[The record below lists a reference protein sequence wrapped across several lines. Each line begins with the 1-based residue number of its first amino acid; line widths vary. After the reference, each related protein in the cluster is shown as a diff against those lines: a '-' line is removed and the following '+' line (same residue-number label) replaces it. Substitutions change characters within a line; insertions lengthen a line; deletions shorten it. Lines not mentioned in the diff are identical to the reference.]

1 MDLSSTTARR
11 RLRSSAMRFYFALSL
26 IAFLSAGLLYASSR
40 AIYNYSPLWD
50 TSFELDLEARQEK
63 EPSFSSSAEIGSDIL
78 EKQPYNENAPPVVTQ
93 STQIKDSNVDP
104 AEREMGEQADA
115 HVIVTHDEQLRKD
128 DEPTKL
134 KDASGP
140 SCISANSQEWLAST
154 RYGNTP
160 LNYSQPEFPLKG
172 PLLDNLSALLLDA
185 QPICHK
191 QSPLMAI
198 SDKKGNQIGNDDEVR
213 EVRMW
218 KIRLMYLSLYY
229 HQNHHAMEEARER
242 QRLQSVQGEEE
253 CNDDM
258 SKHNVSTFDY
268 ECKDAK
274 FMVVELRTSGLG
286 SILTRDM
293 YNVFTAAIAMDRVM
307 IVHNGGRDW
316 GLSSCPRGDYQCTFQ
331 PLSGCV
337 LTNDEINQAP
347 IVKYGQVNKFAA
359 GHGES
364 PEKDAKVVRY
374 GDPATKRP
382 VATKPRV
389 LVEVHRI
396 SNLIIDEL
404 DPTDDRVPILRKAAQ
419 DILSFDAPAKI
430 MHFTHETSKWV
441 IAFLLYFMRP
451 TLDKGNQLKSFTEFD
466 LPSDFDSAQSFGV
479 PIRGSDKCNQESE
492 CLKFPSYMRL
502 LKSKWYEEGF
512 ADKYG
517 QGGSNITFDV
527 LITSETKDI
536 VEQAYAFSNNS
547 KYMSQF
553 PFTPRWITNTNDI
566 RQGNGNNGRFL
577 KMGVGGGDVL
587 MSILSSFKLQM
598 NAASTIG
605 NCCSNFHQVIFHL
618 LRGGCGAEYGNNG
631 QCLQS
636 RNESIYQLC
645 CQFKTKPR
653 CVNDRMNGLREEFND
668 VNMTL
673 SDAEQKMWDE
683 L

>member
-1 MDLSSTTARR
+1 MDLSTTTARR
-11 RLRSSAMRFYFALSL
+11 RLSSSTKRFYLALSL
-26 IAFLSAGLLYASSR
+26 IAFLSAGLLLTSSR
-40 AIYNYSPLWD
+40 AINYLPRWD
-50 TSFELDLEARQEK
+50 TSFELDLEAQQK
-63 EPSFSSSAEIGSDIL
+63 EPSFSTSAERGSTSL
-78 EKQPYNENAPPVVTQ
+78 EKQPDNENAPPVVTQ
-93 STQIKDSNVDP
+93 IKDSNADP
-104 AEREMGEQADA
+104 AEMEMGEQVDA
-115 HVIVTHDEQLRKD
+115 Q
-128 DEPTKL
+128 
-134 KDASGP
+134 
-140 SCISANSQEWLAST
+140 CISANSQEWLRSA

-198 SDKKGNQIGNDDEVR
+198 GNKEGNHIGSDDEVR

-253 CNDDM
+253 CNEDM
-258 SKHNVSTFDY
+258 SKYNVSTFDY

-274 FMVVELRTSGLG
+274 FMVVELRNVGLG
-286 SILTRDM
+286 SLLKRDM
-293 YNVFTAAIAMDRVM
+293 YNVFTAAIAMDRV
-307 IVHNGGRDW
+307 VVLYSGVTNATVSSPYYFYSHSW
-316 GLSSCPRGDYQCTFQ
+316 QLSSCPRRDHQCTFQ

-337 LTNDEINQAP
+337 LTIDEIIRAP
-347 IVKYGQVNKFAA
+347 NVNYGQVNMFVNSRGAN
-359 GHGES
+359 

-374 GDPATKRP
+374 QDPSKRFILATN
-382 VATKPRV
+382 RV

-404 DPTDDRVPILRKAAQ
+404 DPKDGRVPILRKAAQ
-419 DILSFDAPAKI
+419 DILSEDDTKTEPFPKHSSDYI
-430 MHFTHETSKWV
+430 V
-441 IAFLLYFMRP
+441 AFMLYFMRP

-466 LPSDFDSAQSFGV
+466 LPPDFDSAQSFGV

-492 CLKFPSYMRL
+492 CLQFPSYMRL

-517 QGGSNITFDV
+517 QGSNNVTFDV

-536 VEQAYAFSNNS
+536 MEQAYAFSNNS

-566 RQGNGNNGRFL
+566 RQGNGNNRMIS
-577 KMGVGGGDVL
+577 KMGIGGGDVL

-605 NCCSNFHQVIFHL
+605 NCCSNFHQLIFHL
-618 LRGGCGAEYGNNG
+618 LRGGCGVEYGNNG

-636 RNESIYQLC
+636 RNETIYQLC
-645 CQFKTKPR
+645 CGMKASPQCPR
-653 CVNDRMNGLREEFND
+653 DRMKRLQEEFND
-668 VNMTL
+668 VNITII
-673 SDAEQKMWDE
+673 DAEEKIWDE